1 MTTLFPHLPFDPTE
15 TPLSF
20 ATRLAALHTGDRLTP
35 FLTDLG
41 IRADRLA
48 RGDETSVRRLCEV
61 ADVDRE
67 AALANTAIGGE
78 RRRYRLRGFDISA
91 EFLANPATVFCPA
104 CLREDDA
111 RDPRAALARRGRLA
125 WTLRPVRTCPAHGIA
140 LVQRA
145 PKGYDDKL
153 HELAVR
159 APERGEA
166 LDRLVD
172 AAEARSV
179 SPLQTYVERRLA
191 GEAGPAW
198 LDAQSLEQS
207 ARACEMLGALVAVGP
222 KASVSAFTSCDW
234 DRAGRAGF
242 AAAAEGECGIRAA
255 LHEVQATFRATG
267 AQPGPRKVFGRF
279 YEWLFASRG
288 EKAPGDIRR
297 ILGEHICETMEL
309 DVGRE
314 VLGVAIEKRR
324 LHSVATLAA
333 ETGSDRRTLR
343 NLLAARSLVGKDDHA
358 VYDVFDAEAGRAVA
372 ATLQRVAHAIILPKI
387 LGCSRPQAEALIDER
402 VLPPLAEG
410 CAPGN
415 KHKAVDARN
424 VETLLA
430 LLASEAP
437 TVEAAP
443 IGLVPI
449 AKAAEKAKVAGIEI
463 IHLVLGGFLETVV
476 RLEGQGGFAGVLVDP
491 GEVRREIRHHLIG
504 ISPIEAFGRLRIPVR
519 SGWALTDDD
528 LPGGALLSPIEVQGA
543 NGRHLV
549 RRFDEAEVDAL
560 ASRLMSIAR
569 LSTETSLSRQEVRRR
584 LRAASVRPM
593 LTEDQIGADLFRV
606 EDLPEDLASE
616 LFQDGRADLAAA

>member
-35 FLTDLG
+35 FLTDMG

-61 ADVDRE
+61 ADVDPE
-67 AALANTAIGGE
+67 AVLANAAIGGE

-91 EFLANPATVFCPA
+91 EFLSNPATVFCPA

-125 WTLRPVRTCPAHGIA
+125 WTLRPVRTCPVHGLA

-159 APERGEA
+159 VPERGEA

-172 AAEARSV
+172 AAETRSV

-198 LDAQSLEQS
+198 LDAQTLEQS

-222 KASVSAFTSCDW
+222 KASVSAFTPSDW

-242 AAAAEGECGIRAA
+242 AAAAEGEAGIRSA
-255 LHEVQATFRATG
+255 LHEVQSTFRATG
-267 AQPGPRKVFGRF
+267 AQPGPHKVFGRF
-279 YEWLFASRG
+279 YEWLSSSRG

-309 DVGRE
+309 DAGRE
-314 VLGVAIEKRR
+314 VLGIAIEKRR
-324 LHSVATLAA
+324 LHSVATL
-333 ETGSDRRTLR
+333 GSDRRTLR
-343 NLLAARSLVGKDDHA
+343 NLLAARGLVGKDDQA
-358 VYDVFDAEAGRAVA
+358 VYDVFDANAGRAVA
-372 ATLQRVAHAIILPKI
+372 ATLQRVTHAIILPKI
-387 LGCSRPQAEALIDER
+387 LGCSRPQAEALIDEW

-410 CAPGN
+410 CAPR
-415 KHKAVDARN
+415 KQA
-424 VETLLA
+424 
-430 LLASEAP
+430 
-437 TVEAAP
+437 
-443 IGLVPI
+443 
-449 AKAAEKAKVAGIEI
+449 
-463 IHLVLGGFLETVV
+463 
-476 RLEGQGGFAGVLVDP
+476 QGGRRPGCRGAARPPGVRGVDSGRRADRP
-491 GEVRREIRHHLIG
+491 GPR
-504 ISPIEAFGRLRIPVR
+504 SP
-519 SGWALTDDD
+519 
-528 LPGGALLSPIEVQGA
+528 
-543 NGRHLV
+543 
-549 RRFDEAEVDAL
+549 
-560 ASRLMSIAR
+560 
-569 LSTETSLSRQEVRRR
+569 RQPRRR
-584 LRAASVRPM
+584 RPPG
-593 LTEDQIGADLFRV
+593 TRSSTSCWAVSSR
-606 EDLPEDLASE
+606 
-616 LFQDGRADLAAA
+616 RW